1 MRWKGVLE
9 KVLGGCSRLVSPRA
23 YPTAQGDKILEAERA
38 EWMIVDGY
46 ADGVFLASNWAT

>member
-1 MRWKGVLE
+1 MCKRKSWGVAR
-9 KVLGGCSRLVSPRA
+9 GWSARGP
-23 YPTAQGDKILEAERA
+23 YPTALGDKILEAERA